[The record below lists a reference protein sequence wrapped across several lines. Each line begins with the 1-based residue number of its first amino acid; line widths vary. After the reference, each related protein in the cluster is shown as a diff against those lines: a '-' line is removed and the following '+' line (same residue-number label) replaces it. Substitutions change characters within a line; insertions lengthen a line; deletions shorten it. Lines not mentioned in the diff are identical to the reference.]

1 MTGDDRWT
9 VAAPEALC
17 WEQGEDESV
26 LFDRRSG
33 QTHLLTAVATE
44 CLQQL
49 QNADLDLDQLTKI
62 LTVRFQ
68 AEPEQVTREQTNQM
82 LMTLRELGL
91 ITAVRDESQ
100 QSL

>member
-1 MTGDDRWT
+1 M
-9 VAAPEALC
+9 AAPEALC
-17 WEQGEDESV
+17 WERGEDESV

-33 QTHLLTAVATE
+33 QTHLLTAVAAE
-44 CLQQL
+44 CLHQL
-49 QNADLDLDQLTKI
+49 QKTDLDLDQLTEV

-68 AEPEQVTREQTNQM
+68 AEPEQVTRELIHQM